1 MPFLFG
7 PVPSRR
13 LGLSLGVDLVK
24 PKTCTFDCIYCE
36 VGRTTVKTIDA
47 LPKPD
52 MGSLFDELSNT
63 LSRSRPDVITLA
75 GSGEPTLCP
84 EIGEIIKGIKAMTDI
99 PVVVLTNG
107 SLFWKDEVV
116 NGCLGADIIMP
127 TLSSTFEETFR
138 RIHRPHACLSLE
150 RVLAGLTRLRS
161 AYSGRIFLELMM
173 LGGINDSAREIEG
186 LSDAIKRIE
195 PDRIQINTVVRP
207 PAEPDALAVKPERL
221 REIRE
226 HLGPGAEIIAG
237 VSVPPG
243 SSFRDSPGEKII
255 ETLNRRPITLMDLA
269 GLTGLPYE
277 ETDALVRGLLFK
289 GLIEKREF
297 NGEIFFTGKGY
308 VKE

>member
-1 MPFLFG
+1 MSFLFG

-36 VGRTTVKTIDA
+36 VGRTTIKTIDA
-47 LPKPD
+47 LPQPD
-52 MGSLFDELSNT
+52 TKSLFAELSNT
-63 LSRSRPDVITLA
+63 LSRTRPDVITLA

-84 EIGEIIKGIKAMTDI
+84 AIGEIIKGIKAMTDI

-116 NGCLGADIIMP
+116 KGCLSADIIMP

-138 RIHRPHACLSLE
+138 RIHRPHASLSLE
-150 RVLAGLTRLRS
+150 RVLEGLARLRS
-161 AYSGRIFLELMM
+161 AYSGKIFLELMV
-173 LGGINDSAREIEG
+173 LGGINDSDREIEA
-186 LSDAIKRIE
+186 LRDAVKRIG

-207 PAEPDALAVKPERL
+207 PAEPDALAVKPKRLAEIMERL
-221 REIRE
+221 
-226 HLGPGAEIIAG
+226 GPKAEIIAG
-237 VSVPPG
+237 ASVPVG
-243 SSFRDSPGEKII
+243 SSFSDSPGEKII
-255 ETLNRRPITLMDLA
+255 ETLNRRPITLIDLA

-297 NGEIFFTGKGY
+297 NGEIFYTGKGY
-308 VKE
+308 VKG